1 MELPK
6 KLINEFAKIT
16 NDTEKP
22 ENDTTVYGV
31 ISKNGDS
38 TYVQLDGSDLLT
50 PVSTTTDT
58 QDGDRVTVLIKN
70 HTAIVTGNMTSP
82 AARTDDVKDMD
93 KKFTDENTLI
103 TGKIVAAEGDIANLK
118 TDKLSANEA
127 KITYA
132 TIVNLNAAEA
142 KIDKLAAIDFD
153 AKYANID
160 FANVGEAAMEHL
172 YSKSGLIENVT
183 ISDGTITGNL
193 VGVTIKGDLI
203 EGNTVVAD
211 KLVIKGTDGLYYKLN
226 TDGMKIEAQQT
237 DQNSLNGSIIT
248 AKSITATKISVDDL
262 VAFDATIGG
271 FNITSDALYSGVK
284 ESINNTTRGIYL
296 GKDGQLAIGDS
307 NNFLKYYKTTSG
319 AYKLEL
325 SLGGDDIT
333 TSVNDAINT
342 ANGAAN
348 AANNAANTA
357 NDAANTANGAANT
370 ANDAAN
376 TANDAAN
383 TANDALDT
391 ANGALSAVGDAAKT
405 ATNFLSYD
413 SSNGLQLGNKS
424 GGNWNGYRTQI
435 TSNKFNILDSSGN
448 AVASYGSNLIEL
460 GKNSGD
466 SVISLCGGTGE
477 ILSSVKNGQECL
489 MLSSNNA
496 VVSYSKISAALYSD
510 DPNSEDIGI
519 VSVHSDNVEMYVNGS
534 NGPTGIGIDENMI
547 SMNAPMI
554 QINATMVDDNG
565 TFFSALRG
573 PSGTW
578 EYRKWSNGDVELWG
592 YQTVTSTS
600 CSTPVGS
607 MYRTVEYVP
616 PSFPF
621 TVYSPNLTAFYESDN
636 GGYGGFYW
644 PTSNTTTSK
653 PPNYYIMR
661 PNSSTIHGKVNF
673 HVYGKWKT

>member
-6 KLINEFAKIT
+6 KLINEFAKVT

-38 TYVQLDGSDLLT
+38 TYVQLDGSELLT

-70 HTAIVTGNMTSP
+70 HTAIVTGNITSP

-237 DQNSLNGSIIT
+237 DYNSLNGSIIT
-248 AKSITATKISVDDL
+248 AKSITATKINVDDL

-348 AANNAANTA
+348 AANNAAN
-357 NDAANTANGAANT
+357 AANN
-370 ANDAAN
+370 AAN

-413 SSNGLQLGNKS
+413 SSNGLQVGNKS
-424 GGNWNGYRTQI
+424 GGYWNGYRTQI
-435 TSNKFNILDSSGN
+435 TSDKFNILDSSGN
-448 AVASYGSNLIEL
+448 AVASYGSNLVEL

-466 SVISLCGGTGE
+466 SVIKLCGGTGE
-477 ILSSVKNGQECL
+477 IFSSVKNGQECL
-489 MLSSNNA
+489 MFSSNNA
-496 VVSYSKISAALYSD
+496 VISYSKISAALYSD
-510 DPNSEDIGI
+510 DPNSEDKGV
-519 VSVHSDNVEMYVNGS
+519 VSVHSDNVEMYVSGS
-534 NGPTGIGIDENMI
+534 NGLTGIGIDENMI
-547 SMNAPMI
+547 SMNAPII
-554 QINATMVDDNG
+554 QINATMMDNYG
-565 TFFSALRG
+565 AFFSVFRG
-573 PSGTW
+573 SDGPW

-600 CSTPVGS
+600 CSTAVGS
-607 MYRTVEYVP
+607 MYRTVEYAP

-621 TVYSPNLTAFYESDN
+621 TVYSPILTAFYESDS

-661 PNSSTIHGKVNF
+661 PNSATIHGKVNF

>member
-6 KLINEFAKIT
+6 KLINEFAKVT

-307 NNFLKYYKTTSG
+307 NNFLKYYKTASG

-348 AANNAANTA
+348 A
-357 NDAANTANGAANT
+357 
-370 ANDAAN
+370 
-376 TANDAAN
+376 
-383 TANDALDT
+383 ANDALDT

-424 GGNWNGYRTQI
+424 GGYWNGYRTQI

-460 GKNSGD
+460 GKNSTNSEVSFCNNKGTVSYISDRYGNGLEFSSDRLSLKSDNITLMSSETTSSGVERTWFYVGADSIIASVQSSSGSGATSGAPYFQMMNTGSDNSLRLEAGD
-466 SVISLCGGTGE
+466 AI
-477 ILSSVKNGQECL
+477 ILSASIIRDTNGFEF
-489 MLSSNNA
+489 LS
-496 VVSYSKISAALYSD
+496 
-510 DPNSEDIGI
+510 
-519 VSVHSDNVEMYVNGS
+519 
-534 NGPTGIGIDENMI
+534 ID
-547 SMNAPMI
+547 
-554 QINATMVDDNG
+554 
-565 TFFSALRG
+565 RG
-573 PSGTW
+573 YSGTW

-600 CSTPVGS
+600 CSTAVGS
-607 MYRTVEYVP
+607 MYRTVEYAP

-621 TVYSPNLTAFYESDN
+621 TVYSPNLTAFYESDS

-644 PTSNTTTSK
+644 PTGNTTTSK

-661 PNSSTIHGKVNF
+661 PNSATIHGKVNF

>member
-6 KLINEFAKIT
+6 KLINEFAKVT

-237 DQNSLNGSIIT
+237 DYNSLNGSIIT

-348 AANNAANTA
+348 AAN
-357 NDAANTANGAANT
+357 DAANT

-391 ANGALSAVGDAAKT
+391 ANGALGAVGDAAKT

-413 SSNGLQLGNKS
+413 SSNGLQVGNKS
-424 GGNWNGYRTQI
+424 GGSWNGYRTQI
-435 TSNKFNILDSSGN
+435 MSNKFNILDSSGN
-448 AVASYGSNLIEL
+448 AVASYGSDLVEL

-477 ILSSVKNGQECL
+477 IFSSVKDGKECL

-496 VVSYSKISAALYSD
+496 VISYSKKSAALYSD
-510 DPNSEDIGI
+510 DPNSEDKGV
-519 VSVHSDNVEMYVNGS
+519 VSVHSDNVEMYVSGS
-534 NGPTGIGIDENMI
+534 NGLTGIGIDENMI

-554 QINATMVDDNG
+554 QINATMVDNNG

-600 CSTPVGS
+600 CSTAVGS
-607 MYRTVEYVP
+607 MYRTVEYAP

-621 TVYSPNLTAFYESDN
+621 TVYSPNLTAFYESDS

-644 PTSNTTTSK
+644 PTGNTTTSK

-661 PNSSTIHGKVNF
+661 PNSATIHGKVNF

>member
-6 KLINEFAKIT
+6 KLINEFAKVT

-357 NDAANTANGAANT
+357 NDAANTAN
-370 ANDAAN
+370 
-376 TANDAAN
+376 DAAN

-424 GGNWNGYRTQI
+424 GGYWNGYRTQI
-435 TSNKFNILDSSGN
+435 TSDKFNILDSSGN
-448 AVASYGSNLIEL
+448 AVASYGSDLVEL

-477 ILSSVKNGQECL
+477 IFSSVKDGQECL

-496 VVSYSKISAALYSD
+496 VISYSKKSAALYSD
-510 DPNSEDIGI
+510 DPNSEDKGV
-519 VSVHSDNVEMYVNGS
+519 VSVHSDNVEMYVSGS
-534 NGPTGIGIDENMI
+534 NGLTGIGIDENMI

-554 QINATMVDDNG
+554 QINATMVDNNG

-607 MYRTVEYVP
+607 MYRTVEYAP

-621 TVYSPNLTAFYESDN
+621 TVYSPNLTAFYESDS

>member
-6 KLINEFAKIT
+6 KLINEFAKVT

-348 AANNAANTA
+348 AANNAANA
-357 NDAANTANGAANT
+357 

-413 SSNGLQLGNKS
+413 SSNGLQVGNKS
-424 GGNWNGYRTQI
+424 GGYWNGYRTQI
-435 TSNKFNILDSSGN
+435 TSDKFNILDSSGN
-448 AVASYGSNLIEL
+448 AVASYGSDLVEL

-477 ILSSVKNGQECL
+477 IFSSVKDGQECL

-496 VVSYSKISAALYSD
+496 VISYSKKSAALYSD
-510 DPNSEDIGI
+510 DPNSEDKGV
-519 VSVHSDNVEMYVNGS
+519 VSVHSDNVEMYVSGS
-534 NGPTGIGIDENMI
+534 NGLTGIGIDENMI

-554 QINATMVDDNG
+554 QINATMVDNNG

-607 MYRTVEYVP
+607 MYRTVEYAP

-621 TVYSPNLTAFYESDN
+621 TVYSPNLTAFYESDS

>member
-237 DQNSLNGSIIT
+237 DYNSLNGSIIT

-357 NDAANTANGAANT
+357 NDAANTAN
-370 ANDAAN
+370 
-376 TANDAAN
+376 DAAN

-424 GGNWNGYRTQI
+424 GGSWNGYRTQI

-460 GKNSGD
+460 GKNSTN
-466 SVISLCGGTGE
+466 SEVSFC
-477 ILSSVKNGQECL
+477 
-489 MLSSNNA
+489 NNKGS
-496 VVSYSKISAALYSD
+496 VSYISDRYGNGLEFTSD
-510 DPNSEDIGI
+510 RLSLK
-519 VSVHSDNVEMYVNGS
+519 SDNITLTSSETTSSGVERTHFYIGADSIIASVQSSSGSGANSGAPYFQMMNNGS
-534 NGPTGIGIDENMI
+534 NNSLRLEAGDTIIL
-547 SMNAPMI
+547 SAPII
-554 QINATMVDDNG
+554 QDTNGFEFLSVD
-565 TFFSALRG
+565 RG
-573 PSGTW
+573 YSGTW

-600 CSTPVGS
+600 CSTAVGS
-607 MYRTVEYVP
+607 MYRTVEYAP

-621 TVYSPNLTAFYESDN
+621 TVYSPNLTAFYESDS

-644 PTSNTTTSK
+644 PTGNTTTSK

-661 PNSSTIHGKVNF
+661 PNSATIHGKVNF

>member
-6 KLINEFAKIT
+6 KLVNEFAKIT

-284 ESINNTTRGIYL
+284 ESINNTTQGIYL

-357 NDAANTANGAANT
+357 NDAANTAN
-370 ANDAAN
+370 
-376 TANDAAN
+376 
-383 TANDALDT
+383 DALDT

-424 GGNWNGYRTQI
+424 GGYWNGYRTQI
-435 TSNKFNILDSSGN
+435 TSDKFNILDSSGN
-448 AVASYGSNLIEL
+448 AVASYGSDLVEL

-477 ILSSVKNGQECL
+477 IFSSVKDGQECL

-496 VVSYSKISAALYSD
+496 VISYSKKSAALYSD
-510 DPNSEDIGI
+510 DPNSEDKGV
-519 VSVHSDNVEMYVNGS
+519 VSVHSDNVEMYVSGS
-534 NGPTGIGIDENMI
+534 NGLTGIGIDENMI

-554 QINATMVDDNG
+554 QINATMVDNNG

-607 MYRTVEYVP
+607 MYRTVEYAP

-621 TVYSPNLTAFYESDN
+621 TVYSPNLTAFYESDS

>member
-6 KLINEFAKIT
+6 KLINEFAKVT

-127 KITYA
+127 EITYA

-237 DQNSLNGSIIT
+237 DYNSLNGSIIT

-284 ESINNTTRGIYL
+284 ESINNTTQGIYL
-296 GKDGQLAIGDS
+296 GKDGQLAIGDL

-333 TSVNDAINT
+333 TSVNDAV
-342 ANGAAN
+342 N
-348 AANNAANTA
+348 AA
-357 NDAANTANGAANT
+357 NDAANA

-376 TANDAAN
+376 TANDAVN

-391 ANGALSAVGDAAKT
+391 ANGALGAVGDAAKT

-413 SSNGLQLGNKS
+413 SSNGLQIGNKS
-424 GGNWNGYRTQI
+424 AGSWSGYRTQI
-435 TSNKFNILDSSGN
+435 TSSEFNILNSSGTE
-448 AVASYGSNLIEL
+448 VASYGTNLIEL
-460 GKNSGD
+460 GKNSINSEVSFCSGKGK
-466 SVISLCGGTGE
+466 ISYVSDRYGNGLQFSSDRLDLKSDNIT
-477 ILSSVKNGQECL
+477 LSSSETT
-489 MLSSNNA
+489 SSGVERTWFYVGA
-496 VVSYSKISAALYSD
+496 DSIIA
-510 DPNSEDIGI
+510 
-519 VSVHSDNVEMYVNGS
+519 SVASSSGSGASSGAPYFQMMNNGS
-534 NGPTGIGIDENMI
+534 NNSMRLEAGDAIIISAPTVHDTNGFEFL
-547 SMNAPMI
+547 S
-554 QINATMVDDNG
+554 VD
-565 TFFSALRG
+565 RG
-573 PSGTW
+573 YSGTW

-607 MYRTVEYVP
+607 MYRTVEYAP

-621 TVYSPNLTAFYESDN
+621 TVYSPNLTAFYESDS

>member
-22 ENDTTVYGV
+22 ENDTTVYGI

-132 TIVNLNAAEA
+132 TIVNLKAAEA

-237 DQNSLNGSIIT
+237 DYNSLNGSIIT

-307 NNFLKYYKTTSG
+307 NNFLKYYKTTNG

-348 AANNAANTA
+348 AANNAAN
-357 NDAANTANGAANT
+357 AANNAANT

-424 GGNWNGYRTQI
+424 GGSWNGYRTQI

-448 AVASYGSNLIEL
+448 AVASYGSDLVEL

-466 SVISLCGGTGE
+466 SVIRLCGGTGE
-477 ILSSVKNGQECL
+477 IFSSVKDGQECL

-496 VVSYSKISAALYSD
+496 VISYSKKSAALYSD
-510 DPNSEDIGI
+510 DPNSEDKGV
-519 VSVHSDNVEMYVNGS
+519 VSVHSDNVEMYVSGS
-534 NGPTGIGIDENMI
+534 NGLTGIGIDENMI

-554 QINATMVDDNG
+554 QINATMVDNNG
-565 TFFSALRG
+565 TFFSVLRG
-573 PSGTW
+573 SSGTW

-600 CSTPVGS
+600 CSTAVGS

-621 TVYSPNLTAFYESDN
+621 TVYSPNLTAFYESDS

>member
-6 KLINEFAKIT
+6 KLINEFAKVT

-307 NNFLKYYKTTSG
+307 NNFLKYYKTTNG

-333 TSVNDAINT
+333 TSVNNAANT
-342 ANGAAN
+342 ANNAAN
-348 AANNAANTA
+348 TANNAANTANNAANTA
-357 NDAANTANGAANT
+357 NDAANTANNAANT

-376 TANDAAN
+376 TANNAAN

-391 ANGALSAVGDAAKT
+391 ANGALGAVGDAAKT

-413 SSNGLQLGNKS
+413 SSNGLQVGNKS
-424 GGNWNGYRTQI
+424 GGYWNGYRTQI
-435 TSNKFNILDSSGN
+435 MSDKFNILDSSGN
-448 AVASYGSNLIEL
+448 AIASYGSDLIEL

-477 ILSSVKNGQECL
+477 IFSRVINGQEYL
-489 MLSSNNA
+489 TLS
-496 VVSYSKISAALYSD
+496 
-510 DPNSEDIGI
+510 
-519 VSVHSDNVEMYVNGS
+519 SDNVSVGNRNGL
-534 NGPTGIGIDENMI
+534 TYIAMTEQAIF
-547 SMNAPMI
+547 MNSASII
-554 QINATMVDDNG
+554 QINATMVDNNG

-573 PSGTW
+573 SSGTW
-578 EYRKWSNGDVELWG
+578 EYKKWSNGDVELWG
-592 YQTVTSTS
+592 YEKVSGLS
-600 CSTPVGS
+600 CTTALGS
-607 MYRTVEYVP
+607 WYTTDRISM

-621 TVYSPNLTAFYESDN
+621 TVYSPNVTASYEAD
-636 GGYGGFYW
+636 GYGAVLW
-644 PTSNTTTSK
+644 AVTSSTTSR
-653 PPNYYIMR
+653 PPIYYFLR
-661 PNSSTIHGKVNF
+661 PNSGTVTGTVYL

>member
-6 KLINEFAKIT
+6 KLINEFAKVT

-127 KITYA
+127 EITYA

-237 DQNSLNGSIIT
+237 DYNSLNGSIIT

-348 AANNAANTA
+348 AANNAANA
-357 NDAANTANGAANT
+357 
-370 ANDAAN
+370 
-376 TANDAAN
+376 ANDAAN

-424 GGNWNGYRTQI
+424 GGYWNGYRTQI

-448 AVASYGSNLIEL
+448 AVASYGSDLVEL

-466 SVISLCGGTGE
+466 SVIRLCGGTGE
-477 ILSSVKNGQECL
+477 IFSSVKDGQECL

-496 VVSYSKISAALYSD
+496 VISYSKKSAALYSD
-510 DPNSEDIGI
+510 DPNSEDKGV
-519 VSVHSDNVEMYVNGS
+519 VSVHSDNVEMYVSGS
-534 NGPTGIGIDENMI
+534 NGLTGIGIDENMI

-554 QINATMVDDNG
+554 RINATMMDDSG
-565 TFFSALRG
+565 VFISVYRG
-573 PSGTW
+573 SDGPW

-600 CSTPVGS
+600 CSTAVGS
-607 MYRTVEYVP
+607 MYRTVEYAP

>member
-6 KLINEFAKIT
+6 KLINEFAKVT
-16 NDTEKP
+16 NDTEKQ

-307 NNFLKYYKTTSG
+307 NNFLKYYKTASG

-342 ANGAAN
+342 ANGAI
-348 AANNAANTA
+348 
-357 NDAANTANGAANT
+357 NTANGAANA
-370 ANDAAN
+370 ANNAAN

-424 GGNWNGYRTQI
+424 GGYWNGYRTQI
-435 TSNKFNILDSSGN
+435 TSDKFNILDSSGN
-448 AVASYGSNLIEL
+448 AIASYGSDLIEL

-466 SVISLCGGTGE
+466 SVIGLCGGTGE
-477 ILSSVKNGQECL
+477 IFSRVINGQEYL
-489 MLSSNNA
+489 ILS
-496 VVSYSKISAALYSD
+496 
-510 DPNSEDIGI
+510 
-519 VSVHSDNVEMYVNGS
+519 SDNVSVGNRNGLTS
-534 NGPTGIGIDENMI
+534 IGMTEQAIFMD
-547 SMNAPMI
+547 APMI
-554 QINATMVDDNG
+554 HINAVMMDDSG
-565 TFFSALRG
+565 VFISVYRG
-573 PSGTW
+573 SDGPW

-600 CSTPVGS
+600 CSTAVGS
-607 MYRTVEYVP
+607 MYRTVEYAP

-621 TVYSPNLTAFYESDN
+621 TVYSPNLTAFYESDS

-661 PNSSTIHGKVNF
+661 PNSATIHGKVNF